1 MTFSKLQSLTARVDR
16 LELIVRCL
24 KAFDHCYYSR
34 DLERLE
40 QDLQAAMD
48 TQPEE
53 FLPQQP

>member
-1 MTFSKLQSLTARVDR
+1 LDR

-24 KAFDHCYYSR
+24 QAFDHCYYSR
-34 DLERLE
+34 DLDRLE